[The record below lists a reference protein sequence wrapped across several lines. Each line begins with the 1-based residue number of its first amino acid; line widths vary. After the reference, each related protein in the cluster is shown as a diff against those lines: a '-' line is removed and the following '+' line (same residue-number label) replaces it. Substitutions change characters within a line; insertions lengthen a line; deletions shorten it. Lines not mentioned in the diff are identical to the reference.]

1 MKLNYTGR
9 MTLDDLPGSIED
21 DPSAI
26 DKRPSIDGPYK
37 TSISKIN
44 DEKFKKE
51 LKCIFHEKNRMI

>member
-1 MKLNYTGR
+1 